1 MLHSVREVTK
11 QATQMDASTIRTIIF
26 DLGEV
31 LIGGLYGIERPLS
44 ERLTIHE
51 EDILQVF
58 AGPHLKDF
66 CCGRI
71 TEDEYLW
78 GILQRQGWSLPLAEL
93 KQIVRANLRRCV
105 PGMDAILSG
114 LSSRYQLVVHSD
126 HAREWVSYVRAVHP
140 FLERFER
147 GFFSFDLGHTKDE
160 PQAFRKVLAA
170 LDRRPRECLFID
182 DQERNVRAAKSVGLA
197 TIRFVDPAQLVCALE
212 KRNIRPLENTRGFE

>member
-1 MLHSVREVTK
+1 
-11 QATQMDASTIRTIIF
+11 MDAPTIRTIIF

-31 LIGGLYGIERPLS
+31 LIGGLYGIERPLA
-44 ERLTIHE
+44 ERLAIAE
-51 EDILQVF
+51 EKVLQAF
-58 AGPHLKDF
+58 AGQHLKDF

-71 TEDEYLW
+71 TEDEYLE
-78 GILQRQGWSLPLAEL
+78 GITERQGWSLPLGEL
-93 KQIVRANLRRCV
+93 KDAIRVNLRRRI

>member
-1 MLHSVREVTK
+1 
-11 QATQMDASTIRTIIF
+11 MDATSIRTIIF

-31 LIGGLYGIERPLS
+31 LIGGLYGIEGPLA
-44 ERLTIHE
+44 ECLAIHE
-51 EDILQVF
+51 EDILQAF

-71 TEDEYLW
+71 TEDEYLQ
-78 GILQRQGWSLPLAEL
+78 GILQRQGWSLQLAEL
-93 KQIVRANLRRCV
+93 KQIIRTNLQRSV
-105 PGMDAILSG
+105 PGMDAILRG
-114 LSSRYQLVVHSD
+114 LDGRYQLVIHSD

-147 GFFSFDLGHTKDE
+147 GFFSFELGHTKDE
-160 PQAFRKVLAA
+160 PEAFRKVLAA
-170 LDRRPRECLFID
+170 LNRRPRECLFID

-212 KRNIRPLENTRGFE
+212 KRDIRLVEKPRGFK